1 LLTPIT
7 SNKNG
12 RETNKNLKVML
23 GVTNAQFPKKVVG
36 AMVFVE
42 TKPTPPLKLGNKTYQ
57 RVKLAFGHSK

>member
-1 LLTPIT
+1 
-7 SNKNG
+7 
-12 RETNKNLKVML
+12 ML